1 MERIRWNP
9 VWLHLKGCPR
19 GVCRGQGERFV
30 PFVTV
35 DLDRHDGQVLVKDHC
50 QAVLKTGGLLKRNYG
65 FLHWLVEVNSR
76 NGSTKFFGFAGQP
89 IPIDQA
95 NLLSRD
101 ISESLVAN
109 GIGPREVFPYNSPQ
123 VFLPMRQGKTTIIDT
138 GVLGQAE
145 RRRDNSKGQ
154 REKFTTYSAV
164 KFLDWLRRGRSFDDT
179 TLERV
184 LISACLQLPD
194 TPAPSPKVATVLL
207 DSTKK
212 PTKAVSTPA
221 NVRNEPDSFVR
232 QREAL
237 LEFCRRNRRVVSGEE
252 GLEFI
257 RTNILYT
264 GSWEDNEAK
273 RRMRVGQILL
283 FIAQNFRFVALY
295 RSAAQDRVR

>member
-1 MERIRWNP
+1 
-9 VWLHLKGCPR
+9 
-19 GVCRGQGERFV
+19 
-30 PFVTV
+30 
-35 DLDRHDGQVLVKDHC
+35 
-50 QAVLKTGGLLKRNYG
+50 
-65 FLHWLVEVNSR
+65 
-76 NGSTKFFGFAGQP
+76 
-89 IPIDQA
+89 
-95 NLLSRD
+95 
-101 ISESLVAN
+101 
-109 GIGPREVFPYNSPQ
+109 
-123 VFLPMRQGKTTIIDT
+123 MRQGKTTIIDT

-232 QREAL
+232 QRKP
-237 LEFCRRNRRVVSGEE
+237 
-252 GLEFI
+252 
-257 RTNILYT
+257 
-264 GSWEDNEAK
+264 SWS
-273 RRMRVGQILL
+273 
-283 FIAQNFRFVALY
+283 
-295 RSAAQDRVR
+295 SAAAIGVWSRAKKGWSSFGRISCIRDHGRTMKPNAECG